1 MTVLGASAL
10 PFLRWPGG
18 KRWIAPVIAAVAEE
32 WQPAKYVE
40 PFLGGGAVL
49 LSGGPWAEA
58 QASDV
63 NQDLIATFQAVRD
76 EPEDVRQQLLG
87 LDDSR
92 ATYDLER
99 RAFGT
104 ETNAARRAAAFI
116 YLNRCAYGGIYRTNR
131 AGEFNVPYGGARS
144 LEPLKA
150 EGALNRI
157 SGALQGVE
165 LTSESYADALQ
176 RVDGRALVYCDPAY
190 VAPRSGVFD
199 RYQPG
204 RFDWNDQLALAN
216 LAVDVASRGALVLV
230 SNGCH
235 PEIDRAFAGAEAV
248 VRLSRRA
255 QLPKS
260 ASKRVEERLFIFGA
274 DAIAAAETAIDLA
287 EGLGLGLV
295 D

>member
-1 MTVLGASAL
+1 M
-10 PFLRWPGG
+10 
-18 KRWIAPVIAAVAEE
+18 AAVAHE

-49 LSGGPWAEA
+49 LSGGPWAGA

-63 NQDLIATFQAVRD
+63 NKDLIATFRAVRD
-76 EPEDVRQQLLG
+76 EPEDVRQHLVG
-87 LDDSR
+87 LEDSR

-99 RAFGT
+99 KAFGT
-104 ETNAARRAAAFI
+104 ETNATRRAAAFI

-144 LEPLKA
+144 LEPLKV
-150 EGALNRI
+150 EGALNRV
-157 SGALQGVE
+157 SEALEGVE

-176 RVDGRALVYCDPAY
+176 RIDGRVLVYCDPAY
-190 VAPRSGVFD
+190 VTPRSGVFD
-199 RYQPG
+199 RYQPR
-204 RFDWNDQLALAN
+204 RFDWSDQLALAK
-216 LAVDVASRGALVLV
+216 LAAELASRGALVLV
-230 SNGCH
+230 SNGSH
-235 PEIDRAFAGAEAV
+235 VDIDHAFAGADAS

-274 DAIAAAETAIDLA
+274 GATAAAETAVDLA
-287 EGLGLGLV
+287 EGMGLGLG
-295 D
+295 